1 MTIPS
6 EALKKVCTKCGQSKH
21 AEKEFYS
28 RGDGTRQAQCI
39 DCHKLRTHDNR
50 QARLLTARA
59 QEREYMLWRRL
70 VIKEAVFQAYG
81 GWQCACCGETERL
94 FLTLD
99 HVENNGA
106 EERRKISGKR
116 TSAGYQTYT
125 VLFRQDFPSGY
136 QVLCMNCQHGK
147 RMNQGICPHQGTC
160 NDHGSDAS
168 RDKRL
173 EAPGSSNVQE
183 DDEMVCSALKD
194 AAALLRRRVR
204 KSRAA

>member
-1 MTIPS
+1 M
-6 EALKKVCTKCGQSKH
+6 
-21 AEKEFYS
+21 F
-28 RGDGTRQAQCI
+28 
-39 DCHKLRTHDNR
+39 
-50 QARLLTARA
+50 
-59 QEREYMLWRRL
+59 WRRA
-70 VIKEAVFQAYG
+70 VIKEATFQAYG

-106 EERRKISGKR
+106 EERRKIGGKR

-125 VLFRQDFPSGY
+125 VLFRQDFPPGY

-160 NDHGSDAS
+160 NDYGSDAS

-173 EAPGSSNVQE
+173 EAPSSPRSG
-183 DDEMVCSALKD
+183 DEEIVCSALKD

-204 KSRAA
+204 K